1 MASEERQISERQK
14 SLFTAGLSAS
24 AIVIG
29 FLVFLIL
36 DLIYSVGI
44 LDNVTRAQTAACQ
57 SAHTIRHHAF
67 TPNCS
72 GQRYWGTA
80 AYEVHTNSLGFRDA
94 QVRDVAISSDRPR
107 VLMLGDS
114 FTAGPGPWAET
125 YVGMVANKM
134 PGLEVLNA
142 GVDSYSP
149 SNYLNVVR
157 ELLAKGYEFDEVF
170 VFADISDIQDEAAVY
185 ADLPGQ
191 RGIEVQGHRDPEG
204 GIYAVIR
211 DKIRRGFVITNVVV
225 DWIERGLVSLGIYHL
240 PNSHYGDVFSM
251 PRSAWTDGGAPNT
264 DNLAFPAGYAPLGV
278 EGGIKRAQSKMSAL
292 HDTLAKRGIS
302 LSVVVY
308 PWPAQ
313 ILSGQQPSRHEN
325 LWRQWCEG
333 KCARFVSVYPAFM
346 REKANCPK
354 FPKGCWYRSN
364 FIFGD
369 VHYNRRG
376 NELVAETVIAS
387 IRAIPI
393 QRRKSR

>member
-1 MASEERQISERQK
+1 MASEEQNISERHK

-24 AIVIG
+24 AMVIG
-29 FLVFLIL
+29 FLVFLVL
-36 DLIYSVGI
+36 DMIYSVGI

-57 SAHTIRHHAF
+57 SAHPIRHHAF

-72 GQRYWGTA
+72 AERYWGTA

-94 QVRDVAISSDRPR
+94 RVRDVAASSDKPR

-134 PGLEVLNA
+134 PEIAVLNG

-149 SNYLNVVR
+149 ANYLNVVR
-157 ELLAKGYEFDEVF
+157 ELLAKGYEFDEVI

-185 ADLPGQ
+185 ADRPGRHGVEVRDQ
-191 RGIEVQGHRDPEG
+191 RDIDG
-204 GIYAVIR
+204 GIYAMIR
-211 DKIRRGFVITNVVV
+211 EKIRRGFVITNVAVE
-225 DWIERGLVSLGIYHL
+225 WIERGLVSLGIYHL

-251 PRSAWTDGGAPNT
+251 PRSAWTDDRGLNT
-264 DNLAFPAGYAPLGV
+264 DSRAFPAGYAPLGV
-278 EGGIKRAQSKMSAL
+278 EGGINRARSKMSEL
-292 HDTLAKRGIS
+292 YGELTKRGIA

-313 ILSGQQPSRHEN
+313 ILSGQQPSRHEK

-333 KCARFVSVYPAFM
+333 RCVRFVSVYLAFM
-346 REKANCPK
+346 REKANCPQ
-354 FPKGCWYRSN
+354 FPKGCWYRDN

-376 NELVAETVIAS
+376 NELVAKTVIAA
-387 IRAIPI
+387 IREMPI
-393 QRRKSR
+393 QRRKP